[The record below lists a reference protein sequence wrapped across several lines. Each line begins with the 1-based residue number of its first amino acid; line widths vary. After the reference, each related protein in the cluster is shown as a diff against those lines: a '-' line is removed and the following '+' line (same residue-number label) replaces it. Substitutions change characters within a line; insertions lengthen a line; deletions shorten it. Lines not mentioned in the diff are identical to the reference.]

1 MNLDHATAASTGA
14 LGKSVKISREQVRI
28 QGFEDQIKHIEHIH
42 QEYGGDYSHDI
53 AFKVG

>member
-1 MNLDHATAASTGA
+1 MNIDHATAASTGA
-14 LGKSVKISREQVRI
+14 LGKSVKISREHVRI
-28 QGFEDQIKHIEHIH
+28 QGFEDQMKHIEHIH